1 MLVVFV
7 LIPELETKIQRGKQ
21 PFSSQLHSGYNQYG
35 FGQSTPRLLDV
46 QDIQVQIGKTI
57 RALRLKRKL
66 SQDVFA
72 ERSGLH
78 RAHVGEIERG
88 ESNVT
93 IQTLKII
100 ADTLEVRIR
109 DLVGNL

>member
-1 MLVVFV
+1 M
-7 LIPELETKIQRGKQ
+7 
-21 PFSSQLHSGYNQYG
+21 
-35 FGQSTPRLLDV
+35 
-46 QDIQVQIGKTI
+46 QDIQRHIGDTI
-57 RALRLKRKL
+57 RALRLKKGW

-72 ERSGLH
+72 DRSGLN

-100 ADTLEVRIR
+100 ADTLGVKIV
-109 DLVGNL
+109 DLVKGL

>member
-1 MLVVFV
+1 
-7 LIPELETKIQRGKQ
+7 
-21 PFSSQLHSGYNQYG
+21 
-35 FGQSTPRLLDV
+35 V
-46 QDIQVQIGKTI
+46 QDIQRHIGDTI
-57 RALRLKRKL
+57 RTLRLKKGW

-72 ERSGLH
+72 DRSGLN

-100 ADTLEVRIR
+100 ADTLGVRIA
-109 DLVGNL
+109 DLTKGL

>member
-1 MLVVFV
+1 M
-7 LIPELETKIQRGKQ
+7 P
-21 PFSSQLHSGYNQYG
+21 
-35 FGQSTPRLLDV
+35 PR
-46 QDIQVQIGKTI
+46 T
-57 RALRLKRKL
+57 LRLKRGM

-72 ERSGLH
+72 DKSGLH

-100 ADTLEVRIR
+100 ADTLGVKIV
-109 DLVGNL
+109 DLVAGL

>member
-1 MLVVFV
+1 MA
-7 LIPELETKIQRGKQ
+7 
-21 PFSSQLHSGYNQYG
+21 SGYNQYG
-35 FGQSTPRLLDV
+35 FGQPNPKLLGV
-46 QDIQVQIGKTI
+46 QDIQKQLGATI
-57 RALRLKRKL
+57 RELRRKRKL

-100 ADTLEVRIR
+100 ADTLGVRIV
-109 DLVGNL
+109 DLVRSCEGGF

>member
-1 MLVVFV
+1 
-7 LIPELETKIQRGKQ
+7 
-21 PFSSQLHSGYNQYG
+21 
-35 FGQSTPRLLDV
+35 V
-46 QDIQVQIGKTI
+46 QDIQKHVGATI
-57 RALRLKRKL
+57 RELRLKRKL

-93 IQTLKII
+93 IQKLKIV
-100 ADTLEVRIR
+100 ADTLGVKID
-109 DLVGNL
+109 DLVRGL